1 LAILPT
7 AHTHSRRGIA
17 LKLAATLA
25 FSLMYA
31 VIKLAGTVPVGEVV
45 CFRAVFAMVPLLTF
59 STFTIGPLAIVR
71 TGRPLNHI
79 LRSAAGVS
87 SMFLNFW
94 ALTMLPL
101 ADITAFS
108 FVAPIF
114 AVVLA
119 ALLLS
124 EQVGPFRWAAV
135 LVGFAGTLLMV
146 EPHGGFG
153 HLATIG
159 FSAGSSLGAMLALSG
174 AFLSSFVVVF
184 IRQMSATERSETIVF
199 YFMLISAI
207 VGGAT
212 MIWFRAPLTF
222 SNTFWLVMCGLL
234 GGVGQIC
241 MTYCY
246 RYAEPSLLAPFDYI
260 AMVWAVALGYFI
272 FAEVPEP
279 MVMIGAGVVSAAGI
293 FIVWRERN
301 LHRAAMPET
310 AASPVWAEGDRL
322 RNRSAKLAG
331 LARKRDRCRDC
342 RFAGICR
349 RESAGIPAVEQA
361 RRDGHGRGCLPGARM
376 GDV

>member
-1 LAILPT
+1 LPVPLQRT
-7 AHTHSRRGIA
+7 LRWRRGPAGNALLISQNFHTHSRRGIA

-31 VIKLAGTVPVGEVV
+31 VIKLAGVVPVGEVV
-45 CFRAVFAMVPLLTF
+45 FFRAVFAMVPLLAL
-59 STFTIGPLAIVR
+59 STVTIGPLAIMR
-71 TGRPLNHI
+71 TGRPFHHI

-124 EQVGPFRWAAV
+124 EHVGPFRWGAV

-153 HLATIG
+153 HFAHSG
-159 FSAGSSLGAMLALSG
+159 FSLGALLALSG

-199 YFMLISAI
+199 YFMLTCAI
-207 VGGAT
+207 AGAVT

-222 SNTFWLVMCGLL
+222 WNMFWLVQCGLL
-234 GGVGQIC
+234 GGIGQIC

-246 RYAEPSLLAPFDYI
+246 RYAEPSLLAPFDYT
-260 AMVWAVALGYFI
+260 AMLWAVALGYFI

-279 MVMIGAGVVSAAGI
+279 MVMAGAGVVSAAGI

-301 LHRAAMPET
+301 LHRAAMLES
-310 AASPVWAEGDRL
+310 AASAEIGV
-322 RNRSAKLAG
+322 S
-331 LARKRDRCRDC
+331 
-342 RFAGICR
+342 
-349 RESAGIPAVEQA
+349 
-361 RRDGHGRGCLPGARM
+361 
-376 GDV
+376 

>member
-1 LAILPT
+1 MQNI
-7 AHTHSRRGIA
+7 HTHSRRGIA
-17 LKLAATLA
+17 LKLGATLA

-31 VIKLAGTVPVGEVV
+31 AIKLAGDVPIGEVV
-45 CFRAVFAMVPLLTF
+45 FFRAVFAMVPLFVL
-59 STFTIGPLAIVR
+59 STFTIGPLTIMR
-71 TGRPLNHI
+71 TGAPFNHI
-79 LRSAAGVS
+79 LRSVAGVS

-94 ALTMLPL
+94 ALSMLPL

-124 EQVGPFRWAAV
+124 EQVGAFRWGAV

-153 HLATIG
+153 HFAHIG
-159 FSAGSSLGAMLALSG
+159 SSAGFSLGAMLALSG

-199 YFMLISAI
+199 YFMLTSAI
-207 VGGAT
+207 VGAIT

-222 SNTFWLVMCGLL
+222 SNTPWLVLVGLL

-246 RYAEPSLLAPFDYI
+246 RYAEPSLLAPFDYT
-260 AMVWAVALGYFI
+260 AMIWAVALGYFI
-272 FAEVPEP
+272 FREIPEP
-279 MVMIGAGVVSAAGI
+279 MVMAGAVVVSAAGI
-293 FIVWRERN
+293 FIVLRERN
-301 LHRAAMPET
+301 LTRAAMLEL
-310 AASPVWAEGDRL
+310 AASPEIGVL
-322 RNRSAKLAG
+322 
-331 LARKRDRCRDC
+331 
-342 RFAGICR
+342 
-349 RESAGIPAVEQA
+349 
-361 RRDGHGRGCLPGARM
+361 
-376 GDV
+376 

>member
-1 LAILPT
+1 MGNFIGSGTTHSKVRPGVLGSPAISPT
-7 AHTHSRRGIA
+7 VHAHSRRGIA

-31 VIKLAGTVPVGEVV
+31 VIKLAGVVPIGEVV
-45 CFRAVFAMVPLLTF
+45 FFRAVFAMVPLLAF
-59 STFTIGPLAIVR
+59 ASFTVGPLAIVR

-79 LRSAAGVS
+79 LRSAAGIS

-94 ALTMLPL
+94 ALSMLPL

-124 EQVGPFRWAAV
+124 EHVGPFRWGAV

-146 EPHGGFG
+146 EPRDGFG
-153 HLATIG
+153 HFAH
-159 FSAGSSLGAMLALSG
+159 SASSLGAMLALSG

-199 YFMLISAI
+199 YFMLTSAI

-222 SNTFWLVMCGLL
+222 WNTFWLVQCGLL

-260 AMVWAVALGYFI
+260 AMVWAAGLGYFI

-279 MVMIGAGVVSAAGI
+279 MVMAGAGVVSAAGI

-301 LHRAAMPET
+301 LHRAAMLEAAAAPEIG
-310 AASPVWAEGDRL
+310 VL
-322 RNRSAKLAG
+322 
-331 LARKRDRCRDC
+331 
-342 RFAGICR
+342 
-349 RESAGIPAVEQA
+349 
-361 RRDGHGRGCLPGARM
+361 
-376 GDV
+376 